1 MTERRPSRP
10 AMNPTRALVETRMDG
25 PAPVASSELACLVF
39 LAGERIGYKLPL
51 QPGRLEIGRDPTS
64 DIPLS
69 SDLVSRNHARLLISS
84 EHVLLVDL
92 GSTNGTFVNDR
103 RIRDWMLADGD
114 RIGIG
119 NVWLKYLGP
128 GSAESSYHDE
138 VFRLVTHDGLTE
150 VFNRRYYDDELVK
163 LANAGHALG
172 LLMFDAD
179 HFKHINDSY
188 GHAGGDRVLREL
200 AQRIAPLLPPRAFMA
215 RVGGEEFAIVAWF
228 NDTDEVA
235 TCCKELGERVRAV
248 VADTPV
254 TFAERTIPVSVSVG
268 VAWRPPV
275 EAEASSERITAHVT
289 ELTEQADQRLY
300 RAKQDGR
307 NRVCAA

>member
-1 MTERRPSRP
+1 MTERPSRP

-25 PAPVASSELACLVF
+25 PTPVASSELACLVF

-51 QPGRLEIGRDPTS
+51 EPGRLEIGRDPLC

-69 SDLVSRNHARLLISS
+69 SDLVSRNHARLLVSPDK
-84 EHVLLVDL
+84 VMLVDL

-103 RIRDWMLADGD
+103 RIRDWLLADGD

-163 LANAGHALG
+163 HANAGQALG

-200 AQRIAPLLPPRAFMA
+200 AQRIAPLLPPCAFLA
-215 RVGGEEFAIVAWF
+215 RIGGEEFAIVTWS
-228 NDTDEVA
+228 NDTAEL
-235 TCCKELGERVRAV
+235 TEHCKKLGERVRAI

-254 TFAERTIPVSVSVG
+254 AFAERTIPVSVSVG
-268 VAWRPPV
+268 VAWCAPV
-275 EAEASSERITAHVT
+275 EREASSEHIAALLA
-289 ELTEQADQRLY
+289 ELSEHADQRLY
-300 RAKQDGR
+300 AAKQNGR
-307 NRVCAA
+307 NQVCAS